1 MDRAHFVRGDVLAAV
16 KAGVAAAAC
25 ADAELVGVKLALR
38 GRGWRR
44 RLGRG
49 RWRRRDVVG
58 ERRAILGL
66 GPDKVVHVRDL
77 EALWDVRA
85 PGRTKAHCGS
95 CADDVGATGAGAQ
108 VLQRA
113 EAICERRAREEQREA
128 GEARARRGR
137 HDHTWANGSAKGI
150 AGGARTHTE
159 RQGGGLATDTELAT
173 FVICVLA
180 LVAPK
185 FGGVTDAP
193 LIHDIYVEGREV

>member
-150 AGGARTHTE
+150 AGGAGHT
-159 RQGGGLATDTELAT
+159 RSGKAAAWQLTQNWRRSLFACLLWWPPSSGELPT
-173 FVICVLA
+173 L
-180 LVAPK
+180 L
-185 FGGVTDAP
+185 
-193 LIHDIYVEGREV
+193 